1 MRTDRSTAIALPRFA
16 LALVAAAVL
25 AWPAA
30 ALAQQTTPAVEVLLP
45 PGPAAAGGER
55 APALIVLTPA
65 PPPVR
70 GWEEPERM
78 EVEVVGAGASQVVV
92 YTPPPEPMPGWE
104 KLQGVDIRTHRFAEA
119 PEPSRIQTLAWRPGA
134 RTEIVSHDWRSTDRR
149 GVPSAGT
156 GRALATQSWN
166 PSGER
171 YAAPRLRYDEWW
183 MRHAGG
189 AD

>member
-1 MRTDRSTAIALPRFA
+1 MRTDRSTTAAKPRFA
-16 LALVAAAVL
+16 LTLVAAAVL
-25 AWPAA
+25 IWPAA
-30 ALAQQTTPAVEVLLP
+30 ALAQQATRGVEVLLP
-45 PGPAAAGGER
+45 PDSAAGGGER
-55 APALIVLTPA
+55 APAFIVVMPA

-78 EVEVVGAGASQVVV
+78 EVEVVGPDASQVVV
-92 YTPPPEPMPGWE
+92 YWPPPEPMPGWE
-104 KLQGVDIRTHRFAEA
+104 KLEGVDIRTHRFAEA
-119 PEPSRIQTLAWRPGA
+119 PEPSRIPTLEWRPGA
-134 RTEIVSHDWRSTDRR
+134 RTEIDIHDWRSAR

-171 YAAPRLRYDEWW
+171 YAASRIRYHAWW
-183 MRHAGG
+183 TRNAGG